1 MTIIDAVPH
10 LGSPIPSFPLSANG
24 TPHPLAL
31 SAASFKAAMLAAD
44 RLIIDG
50 VVTSDEVQAAVTEA
64 CNALSDEIYV
74 HLRRGAPDADELGA
88 FVHRETYPYLGLST
102 LVDRSYTKPRGYAG
116 DYLTLQMVYDDRPDG
131 VHRLGPYI
139 DRWFL
144 DIPASRAVKNRRQLL
159 RDIIVDTA
167 YVHRGRAIAIT
178 SLACGPAR
186 EIFDIFGEPD
196 HPDIVATCLDIDDQ
210 ALAYAQSIADSVG
223 VTEEV
228 AFVQANVV
236 KLALGRQTLELS
248 DQDLV
253 YSIGLIDYLTDD
265 LVIKLLDWIY
275 HRLRPGGT
283 AIVGNFDVDNPD
295 RAFMDHLLDWKLIHR
310 SPQDLIDLFA
320 QSEFGPAPVEVRREA
335 TGINLFAS
343 AARPDP
349 GDMPNPGSPDHMQD

>member
-1 MTIIDAVPH
+1 MTITDAAPNLDGTV
-10 LGSPIPSFPLSANG
+10 PSFPLSANG
-24 TPHPLAL
+24 MPHPLTL
-31 SAASFKAAMLAAD
+31 TAASFKAAMSDAD

-50 VVTSDEVQAAVTEA
+50 RATSDEVQARVTAA
-64 CNALSDEIYV
+64 CNALSDEIHI
-74 HLRRGAPDADELGA
+74 HLRPGTRDAEETGA

-102 LVDRSYTKPRGYAG
+102 LIDRSYTKPRGYAG
-116 DYLTLQMVYDDRPDG
+116 DYLTLQMVYDDQPDG
-131 VHRLGPYI
+131 VGRLGPYI

-144 DIPASRAVKNRRQLL
+144 GIPASCAVKNRRQLL
-159 RDIIVDTA
+159 RDIIIDTA
-167 YVHRGRAIAIT
+167 SACQGRPVAIT

-196 HPDIVATCLDIDDQ
+196 HPDIIATCLDIDDQ
-210 ALAYAQSIADSVG
+210 ALAYAQSIAEGVG
-223 VTEEV
+223 VTGEV

-236 KLALGRQTLELS
+236 KLALGRQSLELD

-253 YSIGLIDYLTDD
+253 YSIGLIDYLADH
-265 LVIKLLDWIY
+265 LVIKLLDWIH

-310 SPQDLIDLFA
+310 SPQDLADLFA
-320 QSEFGPAPVEVRREA
+320 QSEFGHAPVEVRREA

-343 AARPDP
+343 ARRPA
-349 GDMPNPGSPDHMQD
+349 